1 MGRCCL
7 GCELEPYGGAI
18 WSRDTP
24 IPVRRD
30 LPPAKKGTN
39 GPGESAL
46 VEELCFQAGLGFG
59 CHRVD
64 PSLTVKGYFSLEV
77 KFNSRA
83 F

>member
-7 GCELEPYGGAI
+7 GCELERHGGGAI

-30 LPPAKKGTN
+30 TVVPPSASRKERKN

-46 VEELCFQAGLGFG
+46 VEELRFQAGLGFG
-59 CHRVD
+59 CSRVD
-64 PSLTVKGYFSLEV
+64 PSVTGKG
-77 KFNSRA
+77 
-83 F
+83 